1 MVSRSRISI
10 MLHLL
15 CLFSRYCHKIK
26 QKQSDL
32 SNLSRVLGSL
42 LMLYTNIDHQLGA
55 QCQLSR
61 QRTANG
67 GRFLGG
73 EAVQYER
80 KHRACGIHI
89 HSWPSIRNTLTR
101 PAKNFQSRGITL
113 DFNITDWIQM
123 TLIFLRKL
131 SIKNVIKSPKGKHIN
146 ANHLC
151 KYLISESKKWSK
163 IYEESL
169 GKKTGKPW
177 KLLTV

>member
-15 CLFSRYCHKIK
+15 CSFSRYCHKIK

-32 SNLSRVLGSL
+32 SNLSWVLESL

-55 QCQLSR
+55 QSQLSH
-61 QRTANG
+61 QWTANG

-73 EAVQYER
+73 EAVRCER
-80 KHRACGIHI
+80 KLWACSIHI
-89 HSWPSIRNTLTR
+89 QHSWPRIRNTLTR
-101 PAKNFQSRGITL
+101 SAKHFQSRGITL

-131 SIKNVIKSPKGKHIN
+131 SIKNVTKSPKGKHIN
-146 ANHLC
+146 AKHLC

-169 GKKTGKPW
+169 GE
-177 KLLTV
+177 KLENLENF